1 MKNFTKRNL
10 IYFLLFGFLIGSQ
23 SIAQANHNGEP
34 ITKVLEQ
41 LSEKYQVFF
50 TYDLELL
57 KDVSVDVDNYE
68 GKELEAIINEILKPN
83 SLKYEQLGD
92 KYYVIFDNNRKGKK
106 AMRKMKRKIK
116 QLQKLEKKGNVN
128 LQPSSKK
135 SKAKIKSIFSSAAEL
150 VKRQTVTG
158 TITDAKTQEPLV
170 GATVLVVGTLNGTVS
185 DLDGKFS
192 LEVDA
197 LPVTIEVSST
207 GYAPQKIE
215 VTSTEAISVM
225 MNPGLSFDEIVV
237 VGTRGKPRTILE
249 SPVPIDNINAAELAK
264 SGQTTID
271 QMINYRVPSYNSSN
285 QTISDATA
293 HFDPSE
299 LRNLGPSRT
308 LVLVNGKRKNQ
319 SALVYVNDTPGKG
332 EVGVDMKSIPTSA
345 IERVEVLRDGAAAQ
359 YGSDAVAGVINIVL
373 KERTDGNVSVGTGIT
388 TEGDGLTYDA
398 SINKGFKVGKKG
410 FLSLT
415 GNYYHQD
422 KTDRAGEPG
431 GDGLFGVIFGD
442 DAILNGTHPWIQ
454 DNPDLGM
461 IVGQPEYDKIS
472 LFANFGTQ
480 YSQGDGEFYA
490 FGGYTRR
497 NGKSFALYRAPYW
510 ITDDAGLLTPA
521 GQPYVGF
528 QPTFETAINDVTF
541 TIGNKYNFNGWNT
554 DVSLTTGSND
564 VAYTIGNTINPA
576 LLPNSPTEF
585 DAGAYAFSNIL
596 GNVDVSKVFDK
607 LTLSFGTEA
616 RQETFE
622 VTAGQEESYV
632 DGGAQSF
639 PGLQPDNALKENRTN
654 VGVYLGA
661 DYDAT
666 ETFLVGGAVRFE
678 NYSDFGSNLSWKI
691 NARQLLG
698 DRKGAIR
705 ASVSTGFRA
714 PSLHQIYLSN
724 VQTLVSGGTISNQG
738 TFNNVSPVIE
748 GLGVPKL
755 DAEESLNFTA
765 GITYKLAEGFSISAD
780 YYNIS
785 VDNRVLFSG
794 EVGFDD
800 DDMNTN
806 PIEQVLLDNS
816 VTSIKFFVNAL
827 DTRTQGF
834 DLVADYQ
841 NVAVGESATMNF
853 ILSLNA
859 NRTKIEGEIT
869 APGVIGEQ
877 GVDIFNRKEQSRVT
891 TARPN
896 FKTLFGI
903 GLNAGKFNATLNNT
917 YFGEV
922 TWQHASDPN
931 LDQTFSGKVITDLI
945 LGYDIT
951 DNLDFN
957 LVVNNLLNV
966 YPDVIEPG
974 SDFVT
979 DLGGRFKYP
988 WEVNQF
994 GFNGTIISGRLN
1006 FNF

>member
-1 MKNFTKRNL
+1 MKKSLT
-10 IYFLLFGFLIGSQ
+10 LFIALFVALTTIKAQSISGTIKNSKTNEALIGAT
-23 SIAQANHNGEP
+23 I
-34 ITKVLEQ
+34 
-41 LSEKYQVFF
+41 
-50 TYDLELL
+50 
-57 KDVSVDVDNYE
+57 
-68 GKELEAIINEILKPN
+68 LEA
-83 SLKYEQLGD
+83 
-92 KYYVIFDNNRKGKK
+92 
-106 AMRKMKRKIK
+106 
-116 QLQKLEKKGNVN
+116 
-128 LQPSSKK
+128 
-135 SKAKIKSIFSSAAEL
+135 
-150 VKRQTVTG
+150 G
-158 TITDAKTQEPLV
+158 TA
-170 GATVLVVGTLNGTVS
+170 NGTVT
-185 DLDGKFS
+185 DLDGNFS
-192 LEVDA
+192 FTVKS
-197 LPVTIEVSST
+197 LPVVLEISST
-207 GYAPQKIE
+207 GYAPQKVE
-215 VTSTEAISVM
+215 VTSAGPINVM
-225 MNPGLSFDEIVV
+225 LNPGLSFDEIVV

-264 SGQTTID
+264 SGQTSID

-345 IERVEVLRDGAAAQ
+345 IERIEVLRDGAAAQ

-373 KERTDGNVSVGTGIT
+373 KERTDLSASIGSGIT

-398 SINKGFKVGKKG
+398 SINKGFKVGKNG

-422 KTDRAGEPG
+422 KTNRAGEPG
-431 GDGLFGVIFGD
+431 GGRFFEVIFGD
-442 DAILNGTHPWIQ
+442 DAILNGTDPWIQ

-461 IVGQPEYDKIS
+461 TVGQPDYDKIS
-472 LFANFGTQ
+472 VFANFGTK
-480 YSQGDGEFYA
+480 YADDAGEFYA

-497 NGKSFALYRAPYW
+497 NGTSFALYRAPYW

-521 GQPYVGF
+521 GEAYNGF
-528 QPTFETAINDVTF
+528 QPTFETAINDITF

-554 DVSLTTGSND
+554 DISLTTGSND

-585 DAGAYAFSNIL
+585 DAGAYAFGNIL
-596 GNVDVSKVFDK
+596 GNIDVSKVFDK
-607 LTLSFGTEA
+607 LTLSFGSEV

-639 PGLQPDNALKENRTN
+639 PGLQPSNELKENRNN

-666 ETFLVGGAVRFE
+666 ETFLIGGAVRFE
-678 NYSDFGSNLSWKI
+678 NYSDFGSNLSWKV

-714 PSLHQIYLSN
+714 PSLHQVYLSN

-738 TFNNVSPVIE
+738 TFNNVSSVIE

-755 DAEESLNFTA
+755 DAETSLNFTA
-765 GITYKLAEGFSISAD
+765 GFTYKLAEGFSLSAD
-780 YYNIS
+780 YYNVS
-785 VDNRVLFSG
+785 VDNRVLFTG
-794 EVGFDD
+794 EVGFDG

-806 PIEQVLLDNS
+806 PIEQVLIDNS

-841 NVAVGESATMNF
+841 NVSIGEKASMNF

-859 NRTKIEGEIT
+859 NKTKIEGEIT

-891 TARPN
+891 SARPN
-896 FKTLFGI
+896 FKSLFGI
-903 GLNAGKFNATLNNT
+903 GLDVGKFNATLNNT

-922 TWQHASDPN
+922 TWQHASDVS

-945 LGYDIT
+945 LGYDIS
-951 DNLDFN
+951 DNINFN